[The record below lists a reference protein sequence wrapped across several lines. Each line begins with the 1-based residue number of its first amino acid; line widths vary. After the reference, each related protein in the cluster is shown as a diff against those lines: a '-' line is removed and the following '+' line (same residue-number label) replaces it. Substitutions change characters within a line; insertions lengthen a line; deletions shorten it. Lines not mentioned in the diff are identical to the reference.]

1 MAEHEAAQKEDYLA
15 LWLKSSA
22 NSKYLIDCVVSG
34 QFVPFKVIGPNLSAS
49 QISELPETK
58 GHLIF
63 TLDATSAGWYGFQI
77 SGSGYNWTFYSCEV
91 TNL

>member
-49 QISELPETK
+49 QISSDE
-58 GHLIF
+58 
-63 TLDATSAGWYGFQI
+63 
-77 SGSGYNWTFYSCEV
+77 SCEAYLLHRRH
-91 TNL
+91 T